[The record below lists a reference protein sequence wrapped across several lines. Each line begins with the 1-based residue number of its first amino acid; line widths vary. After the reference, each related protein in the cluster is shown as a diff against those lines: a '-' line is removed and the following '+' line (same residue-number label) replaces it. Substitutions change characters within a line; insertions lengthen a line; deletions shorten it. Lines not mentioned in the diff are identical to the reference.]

1 MRVKLKF
8 AAFDG
13 KVLHERGIV
22 ENWSADVPLPKTAVS
37 LDAPEP
43 EPEAEPVV
51 EPKGK
56 ALPKSGV

>member
-1 MRVKLKF
+1 MRVQLKF
-8 AAFDG
+8 PAFDG
-13 KVLHERGIV
+13 RVLHERGLV
-22 ENWSADVPLPKTAVS
+22 ENWPADVPLPKTAKS

-56 ALPKSGV
+56 ALPKPGV

>member
-13 KVLHERGIV
+13 KILHERGIV
-22 ENWSADVPLPKTAVS
+22 ENWPADVPLPKTAVN
-37 LDAPEP
+37 LDEPEAKP
-43 EPEAEPVV
+43 EPEAKTP
-51 EPKGK
+51 